1 MMICSLLLA
10 VMIARAQTDT
20 VRLDEIRIS
29 AVPMSDYATSATV
42 RTVDLD
48 MPARSVDQL
57 LEHQPS
63 VYFRTYGHGQLASIS
78 FRGTSPSQTSVLWHG
93 IPVNSPNL
101 GQTDFS
107 TWPAW
112 LLDDLALAPGGGS
125 ALYGSGAIGGTVF
138 IDSFDK
144 ARASSENRLS
154 AKLAQGSFGYWM
166 AGLRGDFRAG
176 SWSGSTRLMFSD
188 LANDFDI
195 PVPGTDTTR
204 TQNNAAVRN
213 YGLKQTLQYADD
225 QQRISLDLLYTN
237 NDRQIQPTISNRSST
252 DQLQTE
258 AFRIAAEHILFAD
271 RGTLSTTVAFS
282 KDRTDYNEGQITES
296 TMYSA
301 LSRWEQDLTEQ
312 LSFQTG
318 LLVQYSQTQSDNFE
332 GRPDQLQVEPF
343 ASVKWQPFKA
353 FVANATV
360 RASLIDGSWVPV
372 TPSIGARWSLV
383 EEDSRQWGL
392 KARASRAYRVPT
404 LNDRFWQPGG
414 NPELRAENSMHAEAG
429 LFFSENTSDR
439 VVKAELSLYQTWSD
453 NWIIWIPG
461 ESGIFSPT
469 NLRKV
474 VAQGIETSIEYD
486 QQWANVRY
494 KASLTGSYTK
504 STLVEDPFDPRQE
517 GNQLAYVPE
526 WLGSLRQRLA
536 MDSWRLFVN
545 SDYTGQRFSTL
556 DNSELLAVD
565 DFLLVDVGGGRTFE
579 RESASFELSFLVK
592 NVTDTY
598 YENLIN
604 RAMPGINYQIEL
616 LINLK
621 L

>member
-1 MMICSLLLA
+1 MTCGLLLA
-10 VMIARAQTDT
+10 VTIAEAQNDT
-20 VRLDEIRIS
+20 LRLDEVEIS

-42 RTVDLD
+42 RAVDLD
-48 MPARSVDQL
+48 IPARSVDQL

-112 LLDDLALAPGGGS
+112 LLDDLAVAPGGGS

-144 ARASSENRLS
+144 ARAGSDNRLS

-166 AGLRGDFRAG
+166 AGLQGNFRAG

-213 YGLKQTLQYADD
+213 YGLKQTMQYADD

-282 KDRTDYNEGQITES
+282 KDRTDYNEGQITEGM
-296 TMYSA
+296 MYSA
-301 LSRWEQDLTEQ
+301 LSRWEQDLSEL

-318 LLVQYSQTQSDNFE
+318 LLAQYAQTRSDNFE

-343 ASVKWQPFKA
+343 ASVKWQPITFL
-353 FVANATV
+353 VVNATV
-360 RASLIDGSWVPV
+360 RGSLVDGSWVPV

-383 EEDSRQWGL
+383 EEDSRQCGL

-414 NPELRAENSMHAEAG
+414 NPELRAENSMNAEAG
-429 LFFSENTSDR
+429 LFFSVNKSDR
-439 VVKAELSLYQTWSD
+439 GVKGELSGYQTWSD
-453 NWIIWIPG
+453 NWIIWIPN

-474 VAQGIETSIEYD
+474 VAKGIETSIEYD
-486 QQWANVRY
+486 QHWSKLRY
-494 KASLTGSYTK
+494 EAILTGSYTK

-526 WLGSLRQRLA
+526 WLGSLRQRVQT
-536 MDSWRLFVN
+536 DRWSLFVN
-545 SDYTGQRFSTL
+545 SDYTSKRYSTL
-556 DNSELLAVD
+556 DNSEFRAVD
-565 DFLLVDVGGGRTFE
+565 DFLLVDIGGGRTFE
-579 RESASFELSFLVK
+579 TESARIDLSFTVK
-592 NVTDTY
+592 NLTDTY

-616 LINLK
+616 LINHK